1 MANVKLGKDDE
12 MTIIKND
19 LKKIM
24 ARPTM
29 YISSLGSA
37 GVLHLCKEI
46 IDNNRD
52 ECYKKE
58 SPGDTIYIEI
68 TDKYICSRD
77 NGRGIPTHLV
87 REVHETLQ
95 AGSNMTRAGGETAG
109 ENGTGT
115 STYTA
120 MARRLE
126 VTSLRPQEQKKC
138 YLVYENGELK
148 TEKIEKYTG
157 TEHGMITKFWP
168 SKKIMGVDEIP
179 VDDLINWLQDF
190 RYTLPQSIHMTY
202 NYDKQDH
209 KIVHIPLNCYFDEY
223 IKGEQRMST
232 VLTVLAHGDLDEI
245 IMDKK
250 YKRRFDIEACLVY
263 SDPQYKGEAIT
274 KSWMNM
280 IYTPQ
285 NGSHVDGLLNG
296 FSRYIIEQA
305 IKKNKKLASED
316 LRRDILT
323 NLHVV
328 VRATSNMAHM
338 FSSQAKH
345 TVFNKALKAAITD
358 ESYDKMKKLATDAVD
373 NAIYKALKTTSS
385 HILSEFVDICI
396 ANNRVRR
403 EGEKARDI
411 SKLTKEKK
419 SWSKPDSFFP
429 CSSANTAEGKELFL
443 VEGLSAGGG
452 LRAAR
457 DATYQAILA
466 FRGKSPNVWDL
477 DIAEALKSLPWL
489 NLVKIL
495 GCGVGEHFN
504 INKLN
509 YDKIIIAT
517 DADIDGYHIRTL
529 FLIFFFKFLPEIVRA
544 GKLYVAEP
552 PLYQLTKDKKYI
564 YVASQKEYIDECIKS
579 VSNIEIEFPMV
590 G

>member
-1 MANVKLGKDDE
+1 MANINLGKDDD

-52 ECYKKE
+52 ECYKKD

-157 TEHGMITKFWP
+157 KEHGMITKFWP
-168 SKKIMGVDEIP
+168 SKKVMGVDEIP

-190 RYTLPQSIHMTY
+190 RYTLPETISMTY
-202 NYDKQDH
+202 NYNKKDH
-209 KIVHIPLNCYFDEY
+209 KIVHRPLNWYFDEF
-223 IKGEQRMST
+223 IKGDQRMST
-232 VLTVLAHGDLDEI
+232 VLTVIAQGNLDEI

-250 YKRRFDIEACLVY
+250 YKRHFTIEACLLY
-263 SDPQYKGEAIT
+263 SDPHYKGENIT
-274 KSWMNM
+274 RSWMNM

-285 NGSHVDGLLNG
+285 NGSHVDGLING

-305 IKKNKKLASED
+305 VKKNKKLADED
-316 LRRDILT
+316 LKKDILT

-345 TVFNKALKAAITD
+345 TVFNKALKSAITD
-358 ESYDKMKKLATDAVD
+358 ESYEKMKKLATDAVD
-373 NAIYKALKTTSS
+373 NAIYKALKETSS
-385 HILSEFVDICI
+385 HVINEFIDICI
-396 ANNRVRR
+396 ANNRVRKA
-403 EGEKARDI
+403 GEQARDI
-411 SKLTKEKK
+411 SKLTKETKT
-419 SWSKPDSFFP
+419 WSKPDSFYP
-429 CSSANTAEGKELFL
+429 CSSVKTPQGKELFL

-452 LRAAR
+452 LRTKR
-457 DATYQAILA
+457 DARYQAILA
-466 FRGKSPNVWDL
+466 FRGKSLNIWDVPLNVV
-477 DIAEALKSLPWL
+477 LKSLPWL

-495 GCGVGEHFN
+495 ECGIGDSFN
-504 INKLN
+504 INKLY

-529 FLIFFFKFLPEIVRA
+529 FLIFFFRFMPEIVKA

-552 PLYQLTKDKKYI
+552 PLYQLAKGKQLS
-564 YVASQKEYIDECIKS
+564 YVANQKEYIDECIKS
-579 VSNIEIEFPMV
+579 VSNIEISFPLR
-590 G
+590 